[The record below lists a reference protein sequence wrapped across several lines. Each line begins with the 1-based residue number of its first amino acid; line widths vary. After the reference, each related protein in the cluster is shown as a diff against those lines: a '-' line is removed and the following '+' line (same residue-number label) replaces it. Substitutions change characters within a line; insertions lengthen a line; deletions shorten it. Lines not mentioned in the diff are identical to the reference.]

1 MSQFSKPQAIPGSD
15 GSGVVLQ
22 AGANTA
28 FAPGDRVVTFL
39 CPEKFQDESL
49 PDVDDTTLPKMAHIS
64 SGLGQGVNGTMTTIG
79 VFPQSCLAKI
89 GDGISFEE
97 AATLSCSGI
106 TAWNALMGMRGREI
120 KGGDWLLV
128 QGTGGVSVA
137 AMQVSSSTAPS
148 SIFCESK
155 LKEWGTDAPSLPWP
169 PGPRSSPPRVARPRP
184 ASSAPSVRTTSS
196 TTSTLPTGAAQR
208 GT

>member
-1 MSQFSKPQAIPGSD
+1 MSQSSKPQAIPGSD

-22 AGANTA
+22 SGANAA

-49 PDVDDTTLPKMAHIS
+49 PDVDDTTLPQMAHIS
-64 SGLGQGVNGTMTTIG
+64 GGLGQGVNGTMTTKG

-89 GDGISFEE
+89 EGDIAFEE

-106 TAWNALMGMRGREI
+106 TAWNALMGMRGRELRR
-120 KGGDWLLV
+120 GDWLLV

-137 AMQVSSSTAPS
+137 AMQVSSFTTSSSTS
-148 SIFCESK
+148 CESK
-155 LKEWGTDAPSLPWP
+155 SRVRGTNLLSSPWP
-169 PGPRSSPPRVARPRP
+169 PGPPSSPPQAARPRP
-184 ASSAPSVRTTSS
+184 TSSAPSARTTSS
-196 TTSTLPTGAAQR
+196 TTRTPLTGAAQR
-208 GT
+208 GA